1 MSKHLTAKKIL
12 SRSKL
17 MKKTETLYNC
27 IMGLNKECV
36 NKKEEIRTRYTKGH
50 TKQPSTKSPK
60 KQPKPSKKS
69 SKSSKSPKRDL
80 NSYQLFVKTNSYKY
94 KNMSLVDRMSN
105 ISTDW
110 TKFKDRHK

>member
-36 NKKEEIRTRYTKGH
+36 NKEEIRTRHTKGH

-60 KQPKPSKKS
+60 KQPKTSK
-69 SKSSKSPKRDL
+69 KSSKSPKRDL

-110 TKFKDRHK
+110 TKFKDKQK